1 MDITVIK
8 LWIEQNPWPT
18 FGGALLLSGII
29 FFVARFILAR
39 GLVYF
44 AKKTETRYD
53 DIIVAK
59 LHPFRAAWF
68 APLLF
73 LYLAASLF
81 PLYQT
86 TIRQTTSFLILWVVT
101 LTINALLDAVN
112 DIYESGESFTGV
124 AIQGYFDVVK
134 LFVLITAGILS
145 ISIITSESP
154 IVLLTG
160 LGALTAV
167 LLLIF
172 QNTILSFVASI
183 QISSQGLIKEGDWIE
198 VPSYGADGD
207 VIDMTLHAI
216 KVQNFDKT
224 ITVIPT
230 YKMLDAAYKN
240 WRGMQESG
248 GRRIKRAIHI
258 DLMSIQFCNREMLVD
273 FRKVNLI
280 SGYIDEKIAA
290 LDAYRSGQRDEI
302 DNLLD
307 GPQLTNVGVF
317 HVYMEAYLHSFEAI
331 HEDMTFL
338 VRQLAPSPTGLPL
351 EVYVFTKTVVWTEYE
366 NIQAEIFD
374 HLLAAASY
382 FDLRVFQQPTGSDF
396 GLLVSK

>member
-1 MDITVIK
+1 MDITTI
-8 LWIEQNPWPT
+8 LFWIEQNQLLG
-18 FGGALLLSGII
+18 FGGALLLSGIL
-29 FFVARFILAR
+29 FFVARIILER

-44 AKKTETRYD
+44 AKRTETRYD
-53 DIIVAK
+53 DIIVQK
-59 LHPFRAAWF
+59 LHPFRAAWI

-73 LYLAASLF
+73 LYLIADTF

-86 TIRQTTSFLILWVVT
+86 VIEQLTLLLILWVVA
-101 LTINALLDAVN
+101 LTINALLNAVN
-112 DIYESGESFTGV
+112 EIYESGESFTGV
-124 AIQGYFDVVK
+124 AIQGYLDIVK
-134 LFVLITAGILS
+134 IFILLTAGILS
-145 ISIITSESP
+145 VSIITRQSP

-198 VPSYGADGD
+198 VPGYGADGD
-207 VIDMTLHAI
+207 VIDMTLHQI

-248 GRRIKRAIHI
+248 GRRIKRAVNI
-258 DLMSIQFCNREMLVD
+258 DLMSIRFCDSEMLTD
-273 FRKVNLI
+273 FRKVELVRD
-280 SGYIDEKIAA
+280 YIDGKISA
-290 LDAYRSGQRDEI
+290 LKIYYNGQGGEG

-317 HVYMEAYLHSFEAI
+317 HAYIEAYLRSYEVI
-331 HEDMTFL
+331 HDDMTFL
-338 VRQLAPSPTGLPL
+338 VRQLAPGPTGLPL

-374 HLLAAASY
+374 HLLAAATY
-382 FDLRVFQQPTGSDF
+382 FGLRVFQQPTGSDF
-396 GLLVSK
+396 MSLVRN